1 MTQREDYHRHE
12 HVSNTKLPPA
22 WITHRVMRVR
32 RILPVPARNNAFR
45 LQRLSIGCCSPG
57 SNTIDVTFSLK
68 NALCENDHRFT
79 TDPWFLSFTGWLCRT
94 PFSRWTNTRQ
104 ESFVETLLPVVQRK
118 NIVRKHLLYSRETL
132 NEILASFNWIFVIA
146 RFSQKKKRFKNGVM
160 GVANRIRESI
170 QQRCRSVMQLTATKV
185 SDLVAST
192 QNTLQFPS
200 YLRPYWER

>member
-1 MTQREDYHRHE
+1 
-12 HVSNTKLPPA
+12 
-22 WITHRVMRVR
+22 MRVR

-57 SNTIDVTFSLK
+57 SNTINVTFSLK
-68 NALCENDHRFT
+68 NALCENDYRFT
-79 TDPWFLSFTGWLCRT
+79 TDPWFLSFTGWLCGT

-104 ESFVETLLPVVQRK
+104 EFFVKTPLRVVQRK
-118 NIVRKHLLYSRETL
+118 DIVRKHLLYNREML
-132 NEILASFNWIFVIA
+132 NEILTSFHWIFVIA
-146 RFSQKKKRFKNGVM
+146 RWKRIFSDGKRFKDGVTGIANG
-160 GVANRIRESI
+160 IRESI
-170 QQRCRSVMQLTATKV
+170 QQRWRSVMQLTATKV

>member
-1 MTQREDYHRHE
+1 
-12 HVSNTKLPPA
+12 
-22 WITHRVMRVR
+22 MRVR

-57 SNTIDVTFSLK
+57 SNTINVTFSLK
-68 NALCENDHRFT
+68 NALCENDYRFT
-79 TDPWFLSFTGWLCRT
+79 TDPWFLSFTGWLCRS
-94 PFSRWTNTRQ
+94 PFSRRTKQ
-104 ESFVETLLPVVQRK
+104 EYFVKKTLRVVQWK
-118 NIVRKHLLYSRETL
+118 NVARKHLLYSHEML
-132 NEILASFNWIFVIA
+132 NELLTSFDWIFVIA
-146 RFSQKKKRFKNGVM
+146 RWKRIFSERKRSKDGVM

-200 YLRPYWER
+200 YLRPYSER